1 MSTCFD
7 INVLSSSHI
16 NFLFGAG
23 VNGKAFPQLKSFT
36 DTSPKIVELGA
47 GVV

>member
-1 MSTCFD
+1 MSNCFD

-23 VNGKAFPQLKSFT
+23 VNGRAFRN
-36 DTSPKIVELGA
+36 
-47 GVV
+47 

>member
-1 MSTCFD
+1 MSNCFD

-23 VNGKAFPQLKSFT
+23 VNGKAFP
-36 DTSPKIVELGA
+36 
-47 GVV
+47 